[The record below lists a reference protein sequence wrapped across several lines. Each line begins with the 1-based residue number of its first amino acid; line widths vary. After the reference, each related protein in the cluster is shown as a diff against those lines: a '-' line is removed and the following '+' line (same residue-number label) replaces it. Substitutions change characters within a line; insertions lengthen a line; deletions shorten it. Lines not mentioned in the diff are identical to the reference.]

1 MGEGGRAARTR
12 VAAGAAFI
20 VVATFIAYL
29 PAIRGGFIWDDDV
42 HVTDNV
48 LLRSAEGLGL
58 IWTRL
63 GATPQYYPLTH
74 TSFWI
79 EYGIW
84 GDRPTGYHVTN
95 VALHVLSSLLLWRIL
110 HLLGLRAA
118 WLAACLFAVHPINVE
133 SVAWVTERKN
143 VLAGAF
149 YFGAMLAYLRASFEE
164 PGAALRSIRSA
175 AAWSGYVLALG
186 LFVCAVL
193 SKTVAG
199 TLPAALLLIIWWKT
213 AAIPWPHVLLL
224 LPMFGI
230 AIVVGSITGWM
241 ERTQVGA
248 VGPEWDFS
256 WVERCLIAG
265 RAVWHYAYKLVL
277 PVNLTFI
284 YPRWDIDAREAWQFL
299 FPSGVLAVLVALFAL
314 RNRIGRGPLAAV
326 LYFVGTL
333 VPALGFVNVYPMRFS
348 FVADHFQ
355 YLAGVGLIVLIAEG
369 LARVARRRVSALLVI
384 IPLALGVLTWRQAR
398 MYHDART
405 LWEWTLARNPGAWI
419 AHDHLGAISGDEFH
433 YEKAIELNP
442 HHVEAYTGWGNLLL
456 RRGDVSGAVEKF
468 RQGTRARPDKPA
480 PYYGL
485 GVALAA
491 AGDVQAAID
500 AHERALAIDPKFIG
514 SRVRLIELYTS
525 LGRGDDAARHRDA
538 ARRQLENLPRLPR

>member
-1 MGEGGRAARTR
+1 MGEGGGAARTR

-20 VVATFIAYL
+20 VVATFIAYI
-29 PAIRGGFIWDDDV
+29 PAIRAGFIWDDDV

-48 LLRSAEGLGL
+48 LLRSAEGLKL

-74 TSFWI
+74 TSFWV

-84 GDRPTGYHVTN
+84 GDRPFGYHVTN

-118 WLAACLFAVHPINVE
+118 WLAACLFAVHPVNVE

-143 VLAGAF
+143 VLSGAF
-149 YFGAMLAYLRASFEE
+149 YFGAMLAYLRASFNET
-164 PGAALRSIRSA
+164 GAALRGFRSG
-175 AAWSGYVLALG
+175 AAWSGYLLALV

-213 AAIPWPHVLLL
+213 VAIPWRHVLLL
-224 LPMFGI
+224 LPMFCIGI
-230 AIVVGSITGWM
+230 VFGSITGWM

-248 VGPEWDFS
+248 VGPEWEFT

-265 RAVWHYAYKLVL
+265 RAVWHYVYKLVL

-284 YPRWDIDAREAWQFL
+284 YPRWDIDARETWQYL
-299 FPSGVLAVLVALFAL
+299 FPLGVIAAVVALFAL
-314 RNRIGRGPLAAV
+314 RNRIGRGPLVAV
-326 LYFVGTL
+326 LYFIGTL
-333 VPALGFVNVYPMRFS
+333 FPALGFVNVYPMRFS

-355 YLAGVGLIVLIAEG
+355 YLAGVGMIVLIAEG
-369 LARVARRRVSALLVI
+369 LARVWRGRGWRLVI
-384 IPLALGVLTWRQAR
+384 IPLVLAVLTWRQAQ

-405 LWEWTLARNPGAWI
+405 LWETTLARNPEAWI
-419 AHDHLGAISGDEFH
+419 AHDHLGAITGDESH
-433 YEKAIELNP
+433 YARAIELNP

-456 RRGDVSGAVEKF
+456 ARGDVSDAVEKF
-468 RQGTRARPDKPA
+468 RAGTLARPDKPA

-491 AGDVQAAID
+491 AGDVGAAID

-525 LGRGDDAARHRDA
+525 MGRGDDAARHRDA
-538 ARRQLENLPRLPR
+538 ARRQLENLPQLPR